1 MPGLETGRI
10 DKHILRMLARQ
21 DTVNAVPSRL
31 RLARDNG
38 YFAAY
43 QGIGQCGFTDIGPP
57 DNSDEPAME
66 RFRHFLS
73 RSEEHTSELQSL
85 MRISYAVFCL
95 KKKNQY
101 IHNLQITYRDRDKV
115 SDTDTIYIT
124 NSINIQ
130 INKKQVYIRINTTNK
145 LI

>member
-1 MPGLETGRI
+1 
-10 DKHILRMLARQ
+10 MLARQ

-73 RSEEHTSELQSL
+73 CVTAIGRESCADLRALDLPLAPFRSEERRGGKEW
-85 MRISYAVFCL
+85 
-95 KKKNQY
+95 
-101 IHNLQITYRDRDKV
+101 V
-115 SDTDTIYIT
+115 STGKSRWSAYH
-124 NSINIQ
+124 
-130 INKKQVYIRINTTNK
+130 
-145 LI
+145 